1 MHKTEG
7 CEVMLSDKK
16 VWPVLPA
23 VDMNRAKE
31 FYTAKLGLSVEW
43 EKESGVLFAAGHD
56 SYLFMYERAATKAD
70 HTVAG
75 FMVDDIEAEMADLRS
90 RGIKFEE
97 YDMPGL
103 KTKQGIAAM
112 SPDRAAWFKD
122 SEGNI
127 IALVEF
133 KD

>member
-1 MHKTEG
+1 
-7 CEVMLSDKK
+7 MLSDKT
-16 VWPVLPA
+16 VWPVLP
-23 VDMNRAKE
+23 VVNMNRAKD
-31 FYTAKLGLSVEW
+31 FYTSKLGLSVEW
-43 EKESGVLFAAGHD
+43 EKESGTLLSAGQD
-56 SYLFMYERAATKAD
+56 TYLFMYEHGATRAD
-70 HTVAG
+70 HTVAA
-75 FMVDDIEAEMADLRS
+75 FRVDDLEAEMRELRS

-97 YDMPGL
+97 YDLPGL

-122 SEGNI
+122 SEDNI

>member
-1 MHKTEG
+1 
-7 CEVMLSDKK
+7 MLSDKK

-43 EKESGVLFAAGHD
+43 ERESGTLFAAGHD
-56 SYLFMYERAATKAD
+56 TYLFMYERPPTRAE
-70 HTVAG
+70 HTVAA
-75 FMVDDIEAEMADLRS
+75 FKVDDLEAEMQQLRN
-90 RGIKFEE
+90 RGIEFEE

-133 KD
+133 KM